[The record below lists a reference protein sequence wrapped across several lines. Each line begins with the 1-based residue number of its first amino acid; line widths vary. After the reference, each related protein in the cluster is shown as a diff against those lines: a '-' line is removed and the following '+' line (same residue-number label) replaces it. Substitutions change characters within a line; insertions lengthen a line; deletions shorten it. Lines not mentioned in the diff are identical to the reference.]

1 MLLLMVQ
8 MKWMKNLIVLKV
20 VEDVKHKKNLLHFVQ
35 RSLSLLRMKGKNMK
49 IVFLNQLILF
59 SLENGRKI

>member
-1 MLLLMVQ
+1 
-8 MKWMKNLIVLKV
+8 V